1 MIDLVTSIRD
11 ISDSLPALSSGVAGA
26 VVDNEPDLAIF
37 AADVPEAQRQPRSRV
52 TVARRRSR
60 PWMRGYNPAFDPM
73 RGYDPLMGMGI
84 VPQMPRVVPHHMM
97 PGAYILPDA
106 SSSDYDAPYFHNP
119 YDSDDSDSS
128 SGSSP

>member
-37 AADVPEAQRQPRSRV
+37 AADVPESQRQPRVRIP
-52 TVARRRSR
+52 VARRRNR
-60 PWMRGYNPAFDPM
+60 PWMRGYDPM
-73 RGYDPLMGMGI
+73 RGYGPLMGMG
-84 VPQMPRVVPHHMM
+84 VPQMPHLLPHQL
-97 PGAYILPDA
+97 PGAYMLPDS
-106 SSSDYDAPYFHNP
+106 SSSDYDVPYFHNP
-119 YDSDDSDSS
+119 YGSDDSDSS